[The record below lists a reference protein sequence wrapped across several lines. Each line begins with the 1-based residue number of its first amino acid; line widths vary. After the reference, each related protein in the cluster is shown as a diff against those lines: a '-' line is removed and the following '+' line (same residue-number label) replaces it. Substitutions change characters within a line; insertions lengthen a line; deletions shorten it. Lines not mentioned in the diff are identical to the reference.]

1 MDNYEYRNMDEAR
14 GCIYRNM
21 GEQKGREYRKKVSNS
36 CWLSLLFEAITCF
49 GVVGAMFFSRKEGY
63 YAGINTMTNGSLD
76 DSIVSDVHA
85 SGDTIAD
92 E

>member
-14 GCIYRNM
+14 GRVYRAM
-21 GEQKGREYRKKVSNS
+21 GEQKGHEHRSRASKNLI
-36 CWLSLLFEAITCF
+36 LSLVFEAITCF
-49 GVVGAMFFSRKEGY
+49 GVAGAMIFSRREGY
-63 YAGINTMTNGSLD
+63 WSGINVMTDGTMD
-76 DSIVSDVHA
+76 DSIVKDVHA

>member
-14 GCIYRNM
+14 GRVFRAM
-21 GEQKGREYRKKVSNS
+21 GEQKGREHKSRARTN
-36 CWLSLLFEAITCF
+36 CILSLVFEAIACF
-49 GVVGAMFFSRKEGY
+49 GVVGAMFCSRREGY
-63 YAGINTMTNGSLD
+63 WSGINVMTDGTMD
-76 DSIVSDVHA
+76 DAVVKDVHA